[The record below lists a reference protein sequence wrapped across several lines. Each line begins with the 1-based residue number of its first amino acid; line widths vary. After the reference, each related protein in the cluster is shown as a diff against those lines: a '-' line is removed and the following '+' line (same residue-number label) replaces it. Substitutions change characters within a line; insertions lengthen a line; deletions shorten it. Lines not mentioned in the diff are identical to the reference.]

1 MEGKI
6 NNVRNDLVDDIL
18 KQITN
23 AITNIPED
31 IDNLRNV
38 YLHIDVQIK
47 SRQRLRIIFSLELPF
62 EQFDPKMQNLFMKLI
77 GKARWSRIFLTPS

>member
-6 NNVRNDLVDDIL
+6 NNVRNDLVDDIS

-23 AITNIPED
+23 TITDIPED

-38 YLHIDVQIK
+38 YLQY
-47 SRQRLRIIFSLELPF
+47 
-62 EQFDPKMQNLFMKLI
+62 
-77 GKARWSRIFLTPS
+77 